1 MYRAFYALPPL
12 TDSQG
17 RPTNAIFGF
26 SNMLTKLLGELQPD
40 KLVIAFDKG
49 RTTFRTER
57 YAEYKGTRDKTPEE
71 LLAQIPLLHEFAAAF
86 GISFIEKERYEADD
100 IIGTLAVKAA
110 GAGHEVMVVTGDRD
124 ALQLVRPNLKVLLTK
139 KGISELKEYDEAAF
153 QEEYGFE
160 PIKLIDLKGLMGDT
174 SDNIPG
180 VPGVGPK
187 TASKLLLEYGSL
199 EDVLNNIENISG
211 KKLKERLTENKE
223 QAILSKELATIELN
237 VPEMELEWE
246 SYGITPDHERMKEFC
261 DGYELKAVWK
271 NFVKIYGEGEAEL
284 VLDFS
289 APALEVDLSYAVWD
303 KETVAKELA
312 AAESVAV
319 CGLFSGK
326 APFVKLTGAA
336 VCLLPAK
343 KLGYIDAEGLA
354 VLQEVMAKKPAVVKG
369 LKAYY
374 QAGVKPADSFFD
386 IELAAYLLSPEAN
399 KYELERLV
407 QEYLPTLRK
416 PENLSGVEAD
426 AVWEAYALA
435 SLQPVLSAKLKELQ
449 MDKLYE
455 EIELPLVEV
464 LAAMEQNGIYINR
477 EELVKKGEE
486 LEARLQSLQ
495 QDIYVLAG
503 TEFNINSPK
512 QLGEVL
518 FERLELPPVKKTKT
532 GYSTNAEVLESLRDK
547 HPVVEQVLHYR
558 TLSKLKSTYIDGL
571 QELIGAE
578 GRIYTSFNQTVTATG
593 RLSSSDPNLQN
604 IPVRTEEGKAIRA
617 LFEPGAGYDCLLS
630 ADYSQIELRILAHVS
645 QDELFMD
652 AFRQNQDIHART
664 ASEVFG
670 TPLEQVTGEQRRH
683 AKAVNFGIVYGI
695 SDFGLAKDL
704 HIARKDAKSY
714 IDNYFARY
722 TGVKKFIDDTVEG
735 AHKDGF
741 VKTIFNRRR
750 DLPAINSRNFMQR
763 SLAERMAMNTPI
775 QGAAADIIKLAMIAV
790 YHKLQAVGVK
800 SRVLVQVHDELV
812 LEVVNSEREQVE
824 SILKETMENV
834 VNLSVPL
841 LIDMHAGKNWAEAK

>member
-199 EDVLNNIENISG
+199 EEVLNNIENISG

-237 VPEMELEWE
+237 VPDMELDWE
-246 SYGITPDHERMKEFC
+246 SYGITPDHERMKSFC

-289 APALEVDLSYAVWD
+289 APALDVDLSYAVWD
-303 KETVAKELA
+303 KDAAAKELA

-343 KLGYIDAEGLA
+343 KLGYIDAEGFA
-354 VLQEVMAKKPAVVKG
+354 VLQEVMAEKPAVVKG

-399 KYELERLV
+399 KYELDRLV

-416 PENLSGVEAD
+416 PENLSGVEAE

-435 SLQPVLSAKLKELQ
+435 SLQPVLAEKLKELQ

-578 GRIYTSFNQTVTATG
+578 GRIYTNFNQTVTATG

-790 YHKLQAVGVK
+790 YHKLQEAGVK

-824 SILKETMENV
+824 AILKETMENV
-834 VNLSVPL
+834 VKLSVPL

>member
-1 MYRAFYALPPL
+1 MV
-12 TDSQG
+12 DNG
-17 RPTNAIFGF
+17 
-26 SNMLTKLLGELQPD
+26 LGEGIR
-40 KLVIAFDKG
+40 KI
-49 RTTFRTER
+49 
-57 YAEYKGTRDKTPEE
+57 
-71 LLAQIPLLHEFAAAF
+71 LLA
-86 GISFIEKERYEADD
+86 
-100 IIGTLAVKAA
+100 
-110 GAGHEVMVVTGDRD
+110 
-124 ALQLVRPNLKVLLTK
+124 
-139 KGISELKEYDEAAF
+139 
-153 QEEYGFE
+153 
-160 PIKLIDLKGLMGDT
+160 
-174 SDNIPG
+174 
-180 VPGVGPK
+180 GVG
-187 TASKLLLEYGSL
+187 
-199 EDVLNNIENISG
+199 
-211 KKLKERLTENKE
+211 
-223 QAILSKELATIELN
+223 
-237 VPEMELEWE
+237 
-246 SYGITPDHERMKEFC
+246 
-261 DGYELKAVWK
+261 AVAMGAEK
-271 NFVKIYGEGEAEL
+271 SQEL
-284 VLDFS
+284 V
-289 APALEVDLSYAVWD
+289 
-303 KETVAKELA
+303 
-312 AAESVAV
+312 
-319 CGLFSGK
+319 
-326 APFVKLTGAA
+326 
-336 VCLLPAK
+336 
-343 KLGYIDAEGLA
+343 
-354 VLQEVMAKKPAVVKG
+354 
-369 LKAYY
+369 
-374 QAGVKPADSFFD
+374 
-386 IELAAYLLSPEAN
+386 
-399 KYELERLV
+399 
-407 QEYLPTLRK
+407 
-416 PENLSGVEAD
+416 
-426 AVWEAYALA
+426 
-435 SLQPVLSAKLKELQ
+435 
-449 MDKLYE
+449 
-455 EIELPLVEV
+455 
-464 LAAMEQNGIYINR
+464 

-722 TGVKKFIDDTVEG
+722 TGVKKLIDDTVEG

-790 YHKLQAVGVK
+790 YHKLQAAGVK

-824 SILKETMENV
+824 TILKETMENV
-834 VNLSVPL
+834 VKLSVPL